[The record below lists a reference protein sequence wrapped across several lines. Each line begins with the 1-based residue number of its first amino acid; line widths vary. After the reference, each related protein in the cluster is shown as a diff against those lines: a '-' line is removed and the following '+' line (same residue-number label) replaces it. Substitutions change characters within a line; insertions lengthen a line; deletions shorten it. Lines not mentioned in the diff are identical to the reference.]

1 MPLGLLIPALVILV
15 IGLVVL
21 FNGIY
26 SFTTYY
32 SLVKLGEAS
41 GRQLGR
47 YVLFRIGL
55 MVGFFLIGYFILFG
69 GSIITSFLAGIVG
82 FYISGLVIAGP
93 RVYVKRERRRSPLE
107 MGGTT
112 EESRKALNERWLNAP
127 PQSSI
132 FISYRRSTSKF
143 IARAIFEDVRR
154 RGYNV
159 FMDVES
165 IDSGE
170 FEKIIL
176 NQIAARAHFLVIL
189 THGAVERCADP
200 EDWLRREIEYAIDLE
215 RNIVPILVEDFSFE
229 GTEKY
234 LVGKLSRLQDYNA
247 LTLHHDYF
255 DEAMNRLHTR
265 FLRQPVYGK
274 ILTPS
279 ASESDIVRQK
289 MTEIASAPQPTEAE
303 LNAEGYMER
312 GNRHYAKGETEK
324 AILNYNKALEIDS
337 TIALVYYNRGMAY
350 YDERKLREAFA
361 DFSKSIELDPEFA
374 RAYFHR
380 GQINQQGKRLQR
392 ALTDYRQYLEMGGG
406 RQYNDQIDVE
416 RLINELK
423 QQIQSQPQ

>member
-1 MPLGLLIPALVILV
+1 MSLGLLIPVLVILL
-15 IGLVVL
+15 IGMVVL

-32 SLVKLGEAS
+32 ALVKRGEAS
-41 GRQLGR
+41 MGQLLR
-47 YVLFRIGL
+47 YVFIRIG
-55 MVGFFLIGYFILFG
+55 MAAGFFLIGYFILFG
-69 GSIITSFLAGIVG
+69 GSILTSLLAGIVG
-82 FYISGLVIAGP
+82 LYISGLVVAGP
-93 RVYVKRERRRSPLE
+93 RVYIKRERRRSPLE
-107 MGGTT
+107 TGETT
-112 EESRKALNERWLNAP
+112 EESRRTLNERWLNAP

-189 THGAVERCADP
+189 TQGAVERCADP
-200 EDWLRREIEYAIDLE
+200 DDWLRREIEYAIDLE

-229 GTEKY
+229 GTEKH

-265 FLRQPVYGK
+265 FLRQPAYGK
-274 ILTPS
+274 FLVTS
-279 ASESDIVRQK
+279 ASENEIVRQK
-289 MTEIASAPQPTEAE
+289 MAEIAGTPQPTEAE

-312 GNRHYAKGETEK
+312 GNRHYARGETEK

-337 TIALVYYNRGMAY
+337 GIALVYYNRGMAY

-374 RAYFHR
+374 RAYYHR
-380 GQINQQGKRLQR
+380 AQINQQGKRFQK
-392 ALTDYRQYLEMGGG
+392 ALTDFTNYLAIGGG
-406 RQYNDQIDVE
+406 RQYGDQVEVE
-416 RLINELK
+416 RVISQLK
-423 QQIQSQPQ
+423 QQIQSRPQ